1 MMDKNSAQGMP
12 CSKCNKDALPG
23 TNPPVCEDHLLDK
36 QASEESAEAGTLK
49 ELDAKD

>member
-23 TNPPVCEDHLLDK
+23 TNPPCCEDHLLDK
-36 QASEESAEAGTLK
+36 QATEGDDAKTLK
-49 ELDAKD
+49 ELDSKD